1 MLDFAM
7 KREND
12 REVEDIGSR
21 KAGEGFVDLFGLE
34 PGGHGAAGG
43 IDTMGAALAHEL
55 NQPLTALMIYLESLG
70 RVVSAD
76 ALGERAVSLAGKALR
91 EAERATEIVRRMR
104 RYTTRGEPER
114 QALDINDLISE
125 IIESL
130 EPHLLGN
137 IEIVRVFDHSL
148 PILHC
153 DPVQIRQVLTN
164 LLRNASES
172 LSDRKD
178 PRITVTTRMRNSA
191 AELVVTDNGNGI
203 SDALAGHL
211 FKAFATTKPQGIG
224 LGLAISRMIAQNHGG
239 ELELERP
246 GDGQGASFCFRLPV
260 RTKHRVTGLR
270 EGQQT

>member
-1 MLDFAM
+1 MLDLPM
-7 KREND
+7 KRESD
-12 REVEDIGSR
+12 RETGEVGTRAMS
-21 KAGEGFVDLFGLE
+21 EGFINPFALE
-34 PGGHGAAGG
+34 SGGNGASGG
-43 IDTMGAALAHEL
+43 MDTMGAALAHEL
-55 NQPLTALMIYLESLG
+55 NQPLTALMIYIQSLIRVVDADSLG
-70 RVVSAD
+70 EQAKV
-76 ALGERAVSLAGKALR
+76 LAEKALR

-104 RYTTRGEPER
+104 RFTTRGEPER
-114 QALDINDLISE
+114 QPLDLNGLAME
-125 IIESL
+125 TIEAV
-130 EPHLLGN
+130 EPQFLGG
-137 IEIVRVFDHSL
+137 IDVVQVFDPAV

-172 LSDRKD
+172 LNERED
-178 PRITVTTRMRNSA
+178 PRITVTTRMRNNA
-191 AELVVTDNGNGI
+191 AELVVADNGNGI
-203 SDALAGHL
+203 SDALAGRL

-260 RTKHRVTGLR
+260 RTKHRVTGIR